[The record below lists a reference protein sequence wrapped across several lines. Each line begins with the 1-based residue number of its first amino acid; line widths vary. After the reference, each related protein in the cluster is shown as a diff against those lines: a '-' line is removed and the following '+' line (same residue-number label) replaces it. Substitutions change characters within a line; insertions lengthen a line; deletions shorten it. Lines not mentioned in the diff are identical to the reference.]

1 MTLGQALKDARKSAG
16 ITIDQLSSKTNIRA
30 SLLSEFE
37 NNIFINSGGDTY
49 VRGHLRSIARV
60 LGVSSE
66 DLLVQFDNEHAQE
79 ARPIHDQLVAN
90 NATFALPEKSK
101 ITNKQ
106 LITFSLV
113 AIISIFVISFTV
125 NNFKQTASNPKPKAT
140 ATVTSSPTP
149 SASASSTEVAKP
161 NSYSSGTGVSVKLEA
176 VNGSSW
182 LFVSDKNGV
191 TLYSGRASQGQIF
204 DFSST
209 EVVNLRI
216 GNAGAVKLTV
226 NGKEVPSLGG
236 NGEVVDV
243 TYGVN
248 S

>member
-1 MTLGQALKDARKSAG
+1 MTLGKALVDARKSAG

-37 NNIFINSGGDTY
+37 NNNFQNAGGDTY
-49 VRGHLRSIARV
+49 ARGHLRSIARIV
-60 LGVSSE
+60 GANSE
-66 DLLVQFDNEHAQE
+66 ELLLQFDKEHAQE
-79 ARPIHDQLVAN
+79 ARPIHDQLVEN
-90 NATFALPEKSK
+90 NATFALSEKSK

-106 LITFSLV
+106 LITFSV
-113 AIISIFVISFTV
+113 VGIIAIFVISFTV
-125 NNFKQTASNPKPKAT
+125 NNLKQTASNPKPKPA
-140 ATVTSSPTP
+140 ASAKASATP
-149 SASASSTEVAKP
+149 SASASSSEAAKP
-161 NSYSSGTGVSVKLEA
+161 NTYSSGTGVSVKLEA

-226 NGKEVPSLGG
+226 NGKEVPSVGG
-236 NGEVVDV
+236 NGEVVDLN
-243 TYGVN
+243 YGVN